1 MTVTADSI
9 RLLRRSGEAFA
20 QGNVKSTYS
29 ELKLQPN
36 GALLAT
42 ADPIHVTSRAMNAL
56 QSSGLA
62 HYTGGARLWQGS
74 NIVEAQTIDFDQKAR
89 TIVALGD
96 HKRPVTSVFLQVD
109 KQGQGFHDAGDRA
122 KADLCRQRARGAV
135 LRRSDGAR
143 TRRGDDG

>member
-1 MTVTADSI
+1 M
-9 RLLRRSGEAFA
+9 FA

-29 ELKLQPN
+29 ELTVQPN
-36 GALLAT
+36 GALLAS
-42 ADPIHVTSRAMNAL
+42 ADPMHVTARAMNAL

-96 HKRPVTSVFLQVD
+96 RKRPVTSVFLQVD
-109 KQGQGFHDAGDRA
+109 EQGQGFDDAGDGA
-122 KADLCRQRARGAV
+122 QAELCRQRTAGA
-135 LRRSDGAR
+135 SIPAE
-143 TRRGDDG
+143 